1 MAAVLLRDL
10 VTSLYDKLGPNFK
23 SQKVVGQLCDTPILY
38 CYENSQIWRP
48 CTTDETGTQA
58 WRFEIV
64 AAGGDAY
71 DRELPLKT
79 PPLSIREEFPV
90 VRAKR
95 RPVILLKL
103 AATGNETG
111 SLAATKA
118 LPMVIPLYGVVDEMG
133 KQKLSGGFL
142 ERVQRLEFP
151 EFFFLPADGA
161 AVKED
166 SLVPLYRM
174 AHAFEGHLD
183 ARQWKLSDSLF
194 RVLTGQINFGSPVSM
209 AANTKPPARCYSI
222 LAILGGNYDGLAQH
236 ISPALGRGNRSC
248 TPLDLGTEGQKRAA

>member
-1 MAAVLLRDL
+1 MAVLLRDL
-10 VTSLYDKLGPNFK
+10 VTTLYDKLGTNFK

-38 CYENSQIWRP
+38 CYEHSQIWRP
-48 CTTDETGTQA
+48 CSTDATGTQA

-64 AAGGDAY
+64 AAGADAY

-79 PPLSIREEFPV
+79 PTLSIREEFPV
-90 VRAKR
+90 VRAKL
-95 RPVILLKL
+95 RPVILIKL
-103 AATGNETG
+103 ADVAPGSGTG

-118 LPMVIPLYGVVDEMG
+118 LPMVIPLYGVVDDMG
-133 KQKLSGGFL
+133 KQKLSADFL

-174 AHAFEGHLD
+174 THAFEGHLD
-183 ARQWKLSDSLF
+183 AKQWKLSDSLL
-194 RVLTGQINFGSPVSM
+194 RVLTGQITFWLTGAYGGDYETAREMLLN
-209 AANTKPPARCYSI
+209 PAS
-222 LAILGGNYDGLAQH
+222 Q
-236 ISPALGRGNRSC
+236 
-248 TPLDLGTEGQKRAA
+248 